1 MLSIRDCL
9 DYCDL
14 TDDEVHLFAEN
25 AHIPA
30 EAAAQILCGMVQS
43 REGVLTL
50 TQFIQAVIEQARAE
64 GDQPKTRQAMRVYN
78 RFVTNHPP
86 SSAAFH

>member
-14 TDDEVHLFAEN
+14 TEEEVDLFAEN
-25 AHIPA
+25 AHLSG

-43 REGVLTL
+43 REGVLMMM
-50 TQFIQAVIEQARAE
+50 QFLQAVIEHARAV

-78 RFVTNHPP
+78 RFVTDHPL
-86 SSAAFH
+86 SSTAFH

>member
-14 TDDEVHLFAEN
+14 SQDEVDLFAEN
-25 AHIPA
+25 THIPGD
-30 EAAAQILCGMVQS
+30 AAAQILCGMVQS
-43 REGVLTL
+43 REGVLIL
-50 TQFIQAVIEQARAE
+50 TQFIQTVIDHARAR
-64 GDQPKTRQAMRVYN
+64 GDQPEARRAMTVYN